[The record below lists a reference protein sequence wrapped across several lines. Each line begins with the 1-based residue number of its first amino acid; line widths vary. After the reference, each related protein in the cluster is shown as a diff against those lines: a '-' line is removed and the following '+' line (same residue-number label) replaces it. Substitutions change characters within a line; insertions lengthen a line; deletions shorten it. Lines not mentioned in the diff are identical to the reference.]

1 MKLVARSHEPGQAPS
16 GRPQADSSG
25 TRRDRSRGQVLVI
38 FAGASVV
45 LFALMALV
53 IDVSWFWANT
63 IKIQRA
69 ADAAAMAGAVWL
81 PGNVNQAKTSAMTE
95 AKKNGYTGCVAGSV
109 CVTPVQDSL
118 AVAGGN
124 PNQLDVTVTA
134 PVPTFF
140 MRVFGVQSFM
150 ATRTAKAVYVQ
161 KLPMGSPLNYY
172 GVYQDCKV
180 SGSSVN
186 CADLPNATGLGTL
199 TSQGFFGAI
208 EGQGANRATGDAFA
222 TAYNPDGSPPVAND
236 AAHSGG
242 LIVQQYD
249 PNGYEYLVT
258 VTANN
263 STLYVYD
270 PTFCATTS
278 GPGGGHLGAG
288 DHWLSTAN
296 HNAPVAV
303 STYFRLFN
311 TQNTLFTTA
320 DDGPPVADSLNLFK
334 NELQIDK
341 SAAYSLAS
349 AAGGLDNNFSD
360 GTEPTVSSTTNCAAG
375 VIPAPVQTEG
385 RYWHNQW
392 WPMATGLAAGTYRLQ
407 VTTTDPNN
415 ATLNQNQA
423 FENMWSLEIVGGGLP
438 TIAGSGRMV
447 TYANIQSGSQ
457 LFYLSQI
464 DRTAAGKT
472 LEIDLFDPGDVG
484 DKAWLQI
491 YSPDGNVYTPATFNW
506 KADSANTSPH
516 TTGQTGVSCI
526 QTYGN
531 NTAITPP
538 AGCDN
543 YTSGGQ
549 FFQNSWIQITIV
561 LPAGYGSTGLTPCPL
576 GVCEPAAGWWKVKY
590 TVNKGNDT
598 TTWMVSLRGNPVH
611 LVVP

>member
-1 MKLVARSHEPGQAPS
+1 MNPIARSHELGGAPVE
-16 GRPQADSSG
+16 RPPADPS
-25 TRRDRSRGQVLVI
+25 RKHRDRSRGQVLVI
-38 FAGASVV
+38 FAGAAII
-45 LFALMALV
+45 LLTLMSLV
-53 IDVSWFWANT
+53 IDVSWYWANT
-63 IKIQRA
+63 LRVQRA

-81 PGNVNQAKTSAMTE
+81 PGNVTKAIDSAKTE
-95 AKKNGYTGCVAGSV
+95 ATKNGYTNPGGGCAAGTV
-109 CVTPVQDSL
+109 CVTPSQDAL
-118 AVAGGN
+118 D
-124 PNQLDVTVTA
+124 PEQLNVTVTA

-140 MRVFGVQSFM
+140 MRVLGIQSIP
-150 ATRTAKAVYVQ
+150 AARTAKAVFVQ

-180 SGSSVN
+180 SGTSVSCTN
-186 CADLPNATGLGTL
+186 LPNPTGGTL

-222 TAYNPDGSPPVAND
+222 TAYNPDPTLND
-236 AAHSGG
+236 TGHSGG

-249 PNGYEYLVT
+249 PNGYEYQVK

-288 DHWLSTAN
+288 DHWLSTTSHTA
-296 HNAPVAV
+296 AVPV
-303 STYFRLFN
+303 STYFRLFD
-311 TQNTLFTTA
+311 TKGTLFTTT
-320 DDGPPVADSLNLFK
+320 DDGPPVADSGTFFA
-334 NELQIDK
+334 NEKQVDK
-341 SAAYSLAS
+341 SAAYSQAS
-349 AAGGLDNNFSD
+349 AAGGQNNDFSD
-360 GTEPTVSSTTNCAAG
+360 GTEPTLASTTDCSAG
-375 VIPAPVQTEG
+375 AVPAPVATES
-385 RYWHNQW
+385 RYWHNRW
-392 WPMATGLAAGTYRLQ
+392 WPMASNLPAGIYRLQ

-415 ATLNQNQA
+415 PAANQSQA
-423 FENMWSLEIVGGGLP
+423 FENMWSLAITGGGSP

-491 YSPDGNVYTPATFNW
+491 LSPDGNVYTPATFNW
-506 KADSANTSPH
+506 TADSYNTSPR
-516 TTGQTGVSCI
+516 TTGATNVTCI

-531 NTAITPP
+531 SSAIAAP

-549 FFQNSWIQITIV
+549 FFQNSWIKITMV
-561 LPAGYGSTGLTPCPL
+561 LPAGYGSTGLTPP
-576 GVCEPAAGWWKVKY
+576 GEPAPGWWKVKY

>member
-1 MKLVARSHEPGQAPS
+1 MNLIARSCEPGYVS
-16 GRPQADSSG
+16 LGRPQSG
-25 TRRDRSRGQVLVI
+25 PFRMRRDRSRGQVLVI
-38 FAGASVV
+38 FAGAAVV
-45 LFALMALV
+45 LLALMALV
-53 IDVSWFWANT
+53 IDLSWFWVNT
-63 IKIQRA
+63 LKIQRA

-81 PGNVNQAKTSAMTE
+81 PGDVNKAASSASTE
-95 AKKNGYTGCVAGSV
+95 ATKNGYTNPGGGCVAGSV
-109 CVTPVQDSL
+109 CVTPAQDSL
-118 AVAGGN
+118 D
-124 PNQLDVTVTA
+124 PEQLNVTVTA

-140 MRVFGVQSFM
+140 MRALGVPSFI

-161 KLPMGSPLNYY
+161 KIPMGSPLNYY

-180 SGSSVN
+180 NGTSIS
-186 CADLPNATGLGTL
+186 CANLPNANGVGTL

-222 TAYNPDGSPPVAND
+222 TGFNSDPTANST
-236 AAHSGG
+236 AQSGG

-249 PNGYEYLVT
+249 PNGYEYRVT
-258 VTANN
+258 VTAAG

-288 DHWLSTAN
+288 DHWLSTTN

-303 STYFRLFN
+303 STYFRLYN
-311 TQNTLFTTA
+311 TNGTNFTTLDDTLVYDSTTLFK
-320 DDGPPVADSLNLFK
+320 GEQQV
-334 NELQIDK
+334 DK

-349 AAGGLDNNFSD
+349 AASGSDNNFSD
-360 GTEPTVSSTTNCAAG
+360 GTEPTLSSTTNCAAG
-375 VIPAPVQTEG
+375 VITNPTRG
-385 RYWHNQW
+385 GYWHNKW
-392 WPMATGLAAGTYRLQ
+392 WPMASGLAAGTYRLQ

-415 ATLNQNQA
+415 ATLNDSQA
-423 FENMWSLEIVGGGLP
+423 FENMWSLEIVGGGSP

-491 YSPDGNVYTPATFNW
+491 YSPDGNLYTPATFNW
-506 KADSANTSPH
+506 TADSYASAGHTSG
-516 TTGQTGVSCI
+516 TNVTCI

-531 NTAITPP
+531 SSSITPP
-538 AGCDN
+538 TGCPN
-543 YTSGGQ
+543 STTGGQ
-549 FFQNSWIQITIV
+549 YFQNSWIKITMV
-561 LPAGYGSTGLTPCPL
+561 LPAGYGSTGLTPP
-576 GVCEPAAGWWKVKY
+576 GEPAAGWWKVKY
-590 TVNKGNDT
+590 TVNSGNDT
-598 TTWMVSLRGNPVH
+598 TTWMVSLHGQPVH

>member
-1 MKLVARSHEPGQAPS
+1 MTLIARSHEPGHAPPV
-16 GRPQADSSG
+16 RPQADPSR
-25 TRRDRSRGQVLVI
+25 TRQDRSRGQVLVI
-38 FAGASVV
+38 FAGAALV

-53 IDVSWFWANT
+53 IDVSWFWVNT
-63 IKIQRA
+63 LKIQRA

-81 PGNVNQAKTSAMTE
+81 PGDVNKAGSSANTE
-95 AKKNGYTGCVAGSV
+95 ATKNGYTNPGGGCVAGSV
-109 CVTPVQDSL
+109 CVTPSQD
-118 AVAGGN
+118 AN
-124 PNQLDVTVTA
+124 DPEQLNVTVTA

-140 MRVFGVQSFM
+140 MRVLGFQSFM

-180 SGSSVN
+180 SGASIN
-186 CADLPNATGLGTL
+186 CTDLPNATGVGTL
-199 TSQGFFGAI
+199 ASQGFFGAI

-236 AAHSGG
+236 TAHSGG

-249 PNGYEYLVT
+249 PNGYEYQVT
-258 VTANN
+258 VTADS

-288 DHWLSTAN
+288 DHWLSTTN
-296 HNAPVAV
+296 HDAPVAV
-303 STYFRLFN
+303 STYFRLFD
-311 TQNTLFTTA
+311 TKGTKFTTL
-320 DDGPPVADSLNLFK
+320 DDTLVTQSGNLFK
-334 NELQIDK
+334 NEQQVDK
-341 SAAYSLAS
+341 SAAYSNAS
-349 AAGGLDNNFSD
+349 GTLPTAGKLNDFSD
-360 GTEPTVSSTTNCAAG
+360 GTEPTVSSTTDCTAG
-375 VIPAPVQTEG
+375 VITDPARG
-385 RYWHNQW
+385 GYWHNTW
-392 WPMATGLAAGTYRLQ
+392 WPMATGLAAGTYRLL
-407 VTTTDPNN
+407 VTTTDPNDP
-415 ATLNQNQA
+415 ALNQSQA
-423 FENMWSLEIVGGGLP
+423 FENMWSLEVVGGGLP
-438 TIAGSGRMV
+438 NIAGSGRMV

-491 YSPDGNVYTPATFNW
+491 LSPDAGVYTPATFNW
-506 KADSANTSPH
+506 QADSYASSGHTS
-516 TTGQTGVSCI
+516 GTGVTCI

-531 NTAITPP
+531 STAITPP
-538 AGCDN
+538 AGCPN
-543 YTSGGQ
+543 ATSGGQ
-549 FFQNSWIQITIV
+549 YFQNSWIKITMV
-561 LPAGYGSTGLTPCPL
+561 LPAGYGSTGLTPP
-576 GVCEPAAGWWKVKY
+576 GEPAAGWWKVKY